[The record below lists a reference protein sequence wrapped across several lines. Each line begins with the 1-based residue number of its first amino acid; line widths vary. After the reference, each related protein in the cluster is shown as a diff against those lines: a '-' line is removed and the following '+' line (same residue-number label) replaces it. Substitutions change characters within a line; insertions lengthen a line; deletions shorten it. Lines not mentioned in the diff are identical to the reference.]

1 MTCILAMNVISLS
14 AQIVSEQAAKS
25 KALNFFN
32 SAKVTSNFSVRKAP
46 RKAPKLETAQNRGE
60 YYIFNDNSNGGYVII
75 SGDERAP
82 EVLGY
87 SYTGTFNATTI
98 PANMQF
104 WLDGYAKQIK
114 YLQTHK
120 EAKAATQGMVTG
132 DPIPPMLDSQ
142 WSQTDPYDL
151 HCPIFYDDPSPTG
164 CVATAMAQ
172 IMYYYQW
179 PKQTTQ
185 VIPSYTTASWG
196 IEVPA
201 IDVTPI
207 DWENM
212 LPKYDGT
219 VTEEQS
225 NAIATLMYLCGAAA
239 KMDYTPSESAANVE
253 DAATAFETYFGYDSE
268 SLFYFEGA
276 YDNCFPQK
284 SWNQLMYEEL
294 QNKRPILYSGCDKN
308 LADWA
313 IIGDAHAFILDGYDK
328 DDYFHVNWGWG
339 GQYDG
344 NFLLSALQ
352 PYSGK
357 DYSYG
362 YVAIMGIKPST
373 KSNAYAV
380 FKDEMITFYC
390 DTKAQE
396 REGQLL
402 SVNQGRQLLLS
413 TEDIDDIREIRECV
427 FDASFSK
434 KKHSTFCPWLF
445 SGRKNLREI
454 KGLNNVDT
462 QYTGSMIYMFNDC
475 SSLTSLDVSGFKT
488 DYVTN
493 MNGMFSGCS
502 SLTSLDV
509 SGFKTDNVK
518 DMSGMFSGCSSLTSL
533 DVSGFKTDNVTD
545 MGDMFGSKWDWEIN
559 GCSSLTSLDVS
570 GFKTDNVTN
579 MHGMFTGCSSLT
591 SLDVSGFQT
600 DNVTNMSR
608 MFTGCSSLTSL
619 DVSGFKTDRVWNI
632 SSMFSGCS
640 SLTSLDVSGFKTDS
654 VTDMSGMFYGCSSL
668 TSLDV
673 SGFKTDNVTNMHG
686 MFSRCS
692 SLTSLDVS
700 GFKTDNVTDMGDMFG
715 SSLGTNGCSSLTSLD
730 VSSFKTEN
738 VTNMYGMFSGCSS
751 LTSLDVSGFKT
762 DNVKDMGLMFSNCSS
777 LTNLDLSGF
786 NTDRVWNMVE
796 MFCDCSSLKNLDLSH
811 FRMKKVK
818 AERTNH
824 MLNGC
829 ENLQSVILPESIS
842 LGFGFFFNCVN
853 LRHVYCPAEDVPP
866 TDPGA
871 FRYWG
876 WGKPIPDDAT
886 LYVPTNSVEAYRT
899 TAPWS
904 DFKNIVGL
912 PRIKYI
918 VDGEVYYAALHSE
931 GDTIKPITEPTK
943 EGYTFS
949 GWSEIP
955 KTMPAKDVT
964 VTASFMVNSYKLT
977 YRLYGPDDDPNG
989 DGEEYKTIM
998 IEYGTPLTLEADEPE
1013 KEGHYFNGWSEIP
1026 ATMPAHD
1033 VVITG
1038 SFAVNSYTLT
1048 YEVDGKEFK
1057 TSSIA
1062 YGTELTAE
1070 TEPTKEG
1077 YTFSG
1082 WSEIPATMPAHD
1094 VVVTGTFAVN
1104 SYALTYKVD
1113 GKEYKSSTV
1122 AFGTQ
1127 LTPEAAPIREGYTF
1141 SGWSEIPE
1149 KMPAHDVEITGSF
1162 SVNKYTV
1169 TFKYGDVQLSTA
1181 IVNYGE
1187 EIPLPESLDSDRY
1200 TLVEWLDVPATMP
1213 AHDITIQASF
1223 TDGVKTIQKG
1233 QEKDDYY
1240 QLNGVKLDKLQKGL
1254 NIIRSTD
1261 GITRKVLRK

>member
-545 MGDMFGSKWDWEIN
+545 MGDMFGS
-559 GCSSLTSLDVS
+559 
-570 GFKTDNVTN
+570 
-579 MHGMFTGCSSLT
+579 
-591 SLDVSGFQT
+591 
-600 DNVTNMSR
+600 
-608 MFTGCSSLTSL
+608 
-619 DVSGFKTDRVWNI
+619 
-632 SSMFSGCS
+632 
-640 SLTSLDVSGFKTDS
+640 
-654 VTDMSGMFYGCSSL
+654 
-668 TSLDV
+668 
-673 SGFKTDNVTNMHG
+673 
-686 MFSRCS
+686 
-692 SLTSLDVS
+692 
-700 GFKTDNVTDMGDMFG
+700 
-715 SSLGTNGCSSLTSLD
+715 SLGTNGCSSLTSLD

-1048 YEVDGKEFK
+1048 YEVDGKEYK